1 MTRVVSNAFVRSA
14 NRQAGSHQTTQR
26 GFSPLTARV
35 LPIAD
40 GVRLTLAPMRAV
52 DLLPVWARE
61 RGPEFRNLVLSA
73 GPMRLVDGRPLS
85 ATLQRLVERL
95 QLDHASIDPH
105 AILLADAPLV
115 RLLSQVEFKTL
126 TLVRIEGPVEIS
138 DVHHIRRALSLDG
151 SALEAEL
158 RATQVAR
165 VEADETVTFDARDP
179 QRAFALVTENFRHYL
194 AAILNEPLSTVGQL
208 APWQVQRLLECTG
221 SICVR
226 PIETQVYSTSIDIG
240 VSTQRCTADVPA
252 DQSLIYDRPSAS
264 WHDEG

>member
-1 MTRVVSNAFVRSA
+1 PI
-14 NRQAGSHQTTQR
+14 SHGGR
-26 GFSPLTARV
+26 P
-35 LPIAD
+35 
-40 GVRLTLAPMRAV
+40 TLAPMPAV
-52 DLLPVWARE
+52 DLLPVWARV
-61 RGPEFRNLVLSA
+61 RGPEFRNPGLTA
-73 GPMRLVDGRPLS
+73 GPMRLVDGRPRS
-85 ATLQRLVERL
+85 ITLQRLVDRL
-95 QLDHASIDPH
+95 QLDHTSIEPN

-115 RLLSQVEFKTL
+115 RLLSQVEFKAL
-126 TLVRIEGPVEIS
+126 TMVRIEGPVEVS
-138 DVHHIRRALSLDG
+138 DVHHIRRALAMDG

-226 PIETQVYSTSIDIG
+226 PIETQ
-240 VSTQRCTADVPA
+240 
-252 DQSLIYDRPSAS
+252 
-264 WHDEG
+264 